1 MRLSFSA
8 IVWFCIVVVIFLPIG
23 LVLGLRSYAPER
35 ALYAEWSVR
44 VHLDEEGKII
54 SMPLEDYVIGVVAAE
69 VPALF
74 QPEALKAQAVA
85 TRTYVVKKLRERN
98 SQTGAVYHEGAD
110 ICDDPRHGQAYATP
124 GALVK
129 RWGVLNYIGYR
140 RRIAQAV
147 RATSGEVLLSNGELI
162 DAVYHSTSG
171 DWTENSEDVWGRYVP
186 YLRAVPCR
194 WDKDSPRYSQTKK
207 ISGAALEQA
216 LGVQVA
222 RDASTQGGGRG
233 IPTLAPRRL
242 KSDAVAIRSLTST
255 GRVRAAVIGGRSF
268 TGLELREKLGLYSTH
283 IRFKIEGDSV
293 VITTMGSGHGVGLC
307 QYGANGLA
315 KTGRRYRDILAY
327 YFTGA
332 VIGIAGPAEVRP

>member
-1 MRLSFSA
+1 
-8 IVWFCIVVVIFLPIG
+8 
-23 LVLGLRSYAPER
+23 
-35 ALYAEWSVR
+35 
-44 VHLDEEGKII
+44 
-54 SMPLEDYVIGVVAAE
+54 
-69 VPALF
+69 
-74 QPEALKAQAVA
+74 
-85 TRTYVVKKLRERN
+85 
-98 SQTGAVYHEGAD
+98 
-110 ICDDPRHGQAYATP
+110 
-124 GALVK
+124 LVK
-129 RWGVLNYIGYR
+129 RWGVLNYLGYR
-140 RRIAQAV
+140 RKISQAV

-233 IPTLAPRRL
+233 IPSLAPRRL

-255 GRVRAAVIGGRSF
+255 GRVREAVIGGRSF